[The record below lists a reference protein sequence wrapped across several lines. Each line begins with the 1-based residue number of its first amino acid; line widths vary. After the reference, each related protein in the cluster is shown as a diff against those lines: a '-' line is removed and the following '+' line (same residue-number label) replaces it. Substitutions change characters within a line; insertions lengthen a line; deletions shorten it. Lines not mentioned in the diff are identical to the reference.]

1 MNKSFYLLLALAC
14 CGFGSMQAEQIS
26 EAQAIALARQFT
38 GNTAKTQSLGGQA
51 QQLRVAYTEV
61 SKKTNSNLLYVVDNG
76 NNAGYVVIAGDDIV
90 GTPVLGY
97 SENGSFN
104 YNEMPEN
111 LQWWLSEY
119 GRQIEYAIENGI
131 STSASSA
138 PTFDTEV
145 EPLIKTKW
153 DQSEP
158 YNNMCPEIPGYGGER
173 AATGCAATALAQLMY
188 YHKYPE
194 HGTGSNRYY
203 WGSTLLSANFE
214 DTYYKWDL
222 MELTYDSSSSQES
235 QDAVAELMYHCGIAQ
250 DMEYGWSSGAL
261 TYKPAEALIKYFGYS
276 KSVQYINRD
285 YRQYDE
291 WVSIIKNEIDNER
304 PVLYAGQSS
313 DGGHAFIIDGYNTSG
328 YFHVNWGWS
337 GLSDGYFILAGLNPY
352 EQGTGGG
359 SDSGFNYSQGAVIN
373 AKAPEDDD
381 AVTFEITC
389 DNLEDNT
396 KTATKGSNSSI
407 YMGIC
412 YNSGINDADIY
423 LGAVIKDMNGEVVSQ
438 TFSSR
443 RSRVPMWYG
452 LQPTIEFEIPAN
464 IADGTY
470 KVYPAYRKYSD
481 DGIEYI
487 HIWHT
492 KSQYVEM
499 VVEGDNVTMQN
510 APIRTQTDI
519 HVDNIS
525 LLTSFEEGMPATIKA
540 SITNN
545 GTETFSQEL
554 GFGLADIDTKELVW
568 SNYAYASY
576 SVVTVPAGETVTV
589 ELTQTVNFDGAGQY
603 YLGLVTSDNI
613 LLNDMLAIT
622 IGNADVEISGTPS
635 FIPSNENVAPEEMH
649 LQVTL
654 KNDEDLD
661 FTRTVNAYIYPGNGG
676 SKIKLF
682 DSQQV
687 SIASGTSATVDFYG
701 SFTEGTPGSKYM
713 VMIEYGSRRLM
724 PPCTFTLGTSGVE
737 TINIDKTGIYP
748 NPADDVINVTAAEAI
763 DNVTLFNI
771 AGATVGSYNGDGSSS
786 MQINVDNLP
795 AGNYFVRISTGND
808 SSTLKFIKK

>member
-38 GNTAKTQSLGGQA
+38 GNTAKTQSLGSQA

-291 WVSIIKNEIDNER
+291 WVTIIKNEIDNER

-381 AVTFEITC
+381 TVTFEITC

-423 LGAVIKDMNGEVVSQ
+423 LGAIIKDMNGEVVSQ
-438 TFSSR
+438 TFSTR

-499 VVEGDNVTMQN
+499 VVEGENVTMQN

-519 HVDNIS
+519 HVDNLS
-525 LLTSFEEGMPATIKA
+525 LLSIFADGVTAEVEATI
-540 SITNN
+540 SNN
-545 GTETFSQEL
+545 GTSTFSEEL
-554 GFGLADIDTKELVW
+554 GLGLVDMNTGELVYNGY
-568 SNYAYASY
+568 SYASY
-576 SVVTVPAGETVTV
+576 SVVTIPAGESVTVT
-589 ELTQTVNFDGAGQY
+589 LSQNIDFDGSGQY
-603 YLGLVTSDNI
+603 YLAITTSDGI
-613 LLNDMLAIT
+613 ALNDMIQVKV
-622 IGNADVEISGTPS
+622 GNPKISLNGAPT
-635 FIPSNENVAPEEMH
+635 FIPSNENIDATNMH
-649 LQVTL
+649 LQATIV
-654 KNDEDLD
+654 NPEDTDYLG
-661 FTRTVNAYIYPGNGG
+661 FLNAYIYPNGGG

-682 DSQQV
+682 ASKQV
-687 SIASGTSATVDFYG
+687 AIDPQATVVVDFYG
-701 SFTEGTPGSKYM
+701 TFPEGVDGETYM
-713 VMIEYGSRRLM
+713 MMLEDGSRMLL

-737 TINIDKTGIYP
+737 TINIDKAGIYP

-786 MQINVDNLP
+786 MKINVDNLP

>member
-487 HIWHT
+487 HIWYT

>member
-250 DMEYGWSSGAL
+250 NMEYGWSSGAL

-291 WVSIIKNEIDNER
+291 WVTIIKNEIDNER

-381 AVTFEITC
+381 TVTFEITC

-576 SVVTVPAGETVTV
+576 SVVAVPAGETVTV

-771 AGATVGSYNGDGSSS
+771 AGATVGSYNGDGSSI